1 MKVVLQRVSQAQ
13 VTVDASIVGAIQH
26 GLVLLVGFGKGDTS
40 ACIQPMVDKIVK
52 MRIFENGAKAFDKDI
67 TEVEGEVLAISQ
79 FTLFAD
85 TAKGR
90 RPEFFQALEPAAA
103 SQLFDEFVATLRRT
117 SIKKVETGVFG
128 AHMKVSL
135 INDGPVTINLE
146 R

>member
-1 MKVVLQRVSQAQ
+1 MKIVLQRVSQAQ
-13 VTVDASIVGAIQH
+13 VTVDDKVVGSIQYGM
-26 GLVLLVGFGKGDTS
+26 VLLVGFGKGDTS
-40 ACIQPMVDKIVK
+40 ECIQPMVDKVVK
-52 MRIFENGAKAFDKDI
+52 MRVFANEGKSFDKDI
-67 TEVEGEVLAISQ
+67 TEVGGEALAISQ

-103 SQLFDEFVATLRRT
+103 SQLFDEFVAALRRS

>member
-13 VTVDASIVGAIQH
+13 VTVDDKVVGSIQYGM
-26 GLVLLVGFGKGDTS
+26 VLLVGFGKGDTS
-40 ACIQPMVDKIVK
+40 ECIQPMVDKVVK
-52 MRIFENGAKAFDKDI
+52 MRVFANEGKSFDKDI
-67 TEVEGEVLAISQ
+67 TEVGGEALAISQ

-103 SQLFDEFVATLRRT
+103 SQLFDEFVAALRRS